1 MCLLAPRR
9 SRIDF
14 HHVVRVWLSSSSVDC
29 NCSAEFLC
37 MYGVDCV
44 FCFLH
49 CDRLQTQTS
58 ITQLNFVRPSPK
70 AGMLTVRPL
79 GCQGRTR
86 TSGVSVSSGRCH
98 TSAGVTDGG
107 VSTRVLCV
115 LEDAALRAAGR
126 HLSTIIS
133 SRAPGDI
140 KLKSAGYNSNRAIES
155 CG

>member
-1 MCLLAPRR
+1 MCVLAPRR

-79 GCQGRTR
+79 GCQQGRTR

-107 VSTRVLCV
+107 VSTRVLGRCC
-115 LEDAALRAAGR
+115 AACCWLPSFNHHQQQSTGR
-126 HLSTIIS
+126 
-133 SRAPGDI
+133 
-140 KLKSAGYNSNRAIES
+140 YQIEIRWIQ
-155 CG
+155 